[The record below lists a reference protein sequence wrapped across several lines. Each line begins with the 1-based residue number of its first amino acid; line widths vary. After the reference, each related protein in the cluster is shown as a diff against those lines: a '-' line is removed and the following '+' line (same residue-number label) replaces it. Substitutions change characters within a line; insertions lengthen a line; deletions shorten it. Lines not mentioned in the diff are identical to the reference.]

1 MPADRSKLPSLGPD
15 PGIHLPRIAKHRDAE
30 TALRLWTVEH
40 RELPVISFVLLL
52 PVGIAADP
60 PDRPGLAAF
69 TADMLDEGSGTSDS
83 FAIHER
89 LARIGGV
96 FDTEVGAD
104 ATMVSLTTLAK
115 FARPAL
121 ELLAEIMMAPRF
133 DPEDVRRVRAL
144 RLSRLMQLRD
154 VPSALAERMF
164 AARLYGSH
172 PYGHTAMGTE
182 ASLNAIT
189 VGELRTF
196 HEESYRRSR
205 PVLVAAGDVSHQ
217 ELVDLVGATWGTS
230 SGNHWQWGGA
240 DGVPLAARGETPA
253 VVLPPRTPGAPR
265 IAIVDRPGA
274 AQSELRIGR
283 VAAARSTPDFHTLGV
298 LNTALGGAFVSRIN
312 LKLREE
318 KGYTYGARS
327 SFEFRRQTGPF
338 AVQASVQTDATAES
352 VEDVLREI
360 AEIGGERPITADE
373 LSRAQAA
380 LVRGFPRGFETAE
393 QISRAMCQLALYDL
407 PDDYFDLF
415 VPRVK
420 AVTADAV
427 TAAAARYLPS
437 RDMEVVVVGDRERV
451 MPSLLR
457 LGLGEP
463 VDLSASQDIALASAS
478 TT

>member
-1 MPADRSKLPSLGPD
+1 
-15 PGIHLPRIAKHRDAE
+15 
-30 TALRLWTVEH
+30 
-40 RELPVISFVLLL
+40 
-52 PVGIAADP
+52 
-60 PDRPGLAAF
+60 
-69 TADMLDEGSGTSDS
+69 
-83 FAIHER
+83 
-89 LARIGGV
+89 
-96 FDTEVGAD
+96 
-104 ATMVSLTTLAK
+104 
-115 FARPAL
+115 
-121 ELLAEIMMAPRF
+121 
-133 DPEDVRRVRAL
+133 VRAL

-154 VPSALAERMF
+154 VPSALAERVF

-172 PYGHTAMGTE
+172 AYAHTAMGTE

-189 VGELRTF
+189 VDELRSF
-196 HEESYRRSR
+196 HEECYRRSKA
-205 PVLVAAGDVSHQ
+205 VLVASGDASHQ
-217 ELVDLVGATWGTS
+217 EIVDLVGETWCAPT
-230 SGNHWQWGGA
+230 GNHWKWGGA
-240 DGVPLAARGETPA
+240 EGVPLNECETPP
-253 VVLPPRTPGAPR
+253 VVLPQRTSGAPR

-274 AQSELRIGR
+274 AQSELRVGR

-360 AEIGGERPITADE
+360 AEIGGGRPITADE
-373 LSRAQAA
+373 LARAQAA

-393 QISRAMCQLALYDL
+393 QISRAMSQLALYDL

-420 AVTADAV
+420 AVTGEAV

-437 RDMEVVVVGDRERV
+437 DDMEVVVVGDRERV
-451 MPSLLR
+451 MAPLTR

-463 VDLSASQDIALASAS
+463 VDLSATQDIALAPAS
-478 TT
+478 TS

>member
-1 MPADRSKLPSLGPD
+1 MPADRSRLPALGPD
-15 PGIHLPRIAKHRDAE
+15 PGIHLPRIAKHRDADS
-30 TALRLWTVEH
+30 ALRLWTVEH
-40 RELPVISFVLLL
+40 RELPVINFVLLL

-60 PDRPGLAAF
+60 ADRPGLAAF
-69 TADMLDEGSGTSDS
+69 TADMLDEGSGASDS

-89 LARIGGV
+89 IARIGGV

-104 ATMVSLTTLAK
+104 ATLVSLTTLAK

-121 ELLAEIMMAPRF
+121 ELLSEIMMAPRF

-154 VPSALAERMF
+154 VPSALAERVF
-164 AARLYGSH
+164 ASRLYGSH

-189 VGELRTF
+189 VAELRKF
-196 HEESYRRSR
+196 HEECYRRSQ
-205 PVLVAAGDVSHQ
+205 PTLVAAGDASHQ
-217 ELVDLVGATWGTS
+217 EIVELVGETWGKA
-230 SGNHWQWGGA
+230 GKWGGA
-240 DGVPLAARGETPA
+240 EGVPLAACETPP
-253 VVLPPRTPGAPR
+253 VVLAPRVAGAPR
-265 IAIVDRPGA
+265 IALVDRPGA
-274 AQSELRIGR
+274 AQSELRVGR

-360 AEIGGERPITADE
+360 ADMGGDRPITADE
-373 LSRAQAA
+373 LARAQAA

-420 AVTADAV
+420 AVTGGAV
-427 TAAAARYLPS
+427 TSAAATYLPS
-437 RDMEVVVVGDRERV
+437 REMEIVVVGDRERIL
-451 MPSLLR
+451 PSLLR

-463 VDLSASQDIALASAS
+463 VDLSASPELALASVS
-478 TT
+478 SS

>member
-1 MPADRSKLPSLGPD
+1 
-15 PGIHLPRIAKHRDAE
+15 
-30 TALRLWTVEH
+30 
-40 RELPVISFVLLL
+40 
-52 PVGIAADP
+52 
-60 PDRPGLAAF
+60 
-69 TADMLDEGSGTSDS
+69 
-83 FAIHER
+83 
-89 LARIGGV
+89 
-96 FDTEVGAD
+96 
-104 ATMVSLTTLAK
+104 
-115 FARPAL
+115 L
-121 ELLAEIMMAPRF
+121 ELLAEIMTAPRF
-133 DPEDVRRVRAL
+133 EAEDVRRVRAL

-154 VPSALAERMF
+154 VPSALAERVF
-164 AARLYGSH
+164 AARLYGAH
-172 PYGHTAMGTE
+172 AYGHTAMGTE
-182 ASLNAIT
+182 ASLNAIS
-189 VGELRTF
+189 VAELRKF
-196 HEESYRRSR
+196 HEECYRRSQ
-205 PVLVAAGDVSHQ
+205 PVLVAAGDASHQ
-217 ELVDLVGATWGTS
+217 EIVDLVGETWRAPF
-230 SGNHWQWGGA
+230 GNHLKWGGA
-240 DGVPLAARGETPA
+240 AGVPLAECETPP
-253 VVLPPRTPGAPR
+253 VHLLPRQAGASR

-312 LKLREE
+312 TKLREE

-360 AEIGGERPITADE
+360 AEIGGPRPITADE
-373 LSRAQAA
+373 LARAQAA

-393 QISRAMCQLALYDL
+393 QISRALCQLALYDL
-407 PDDYFDLF
+407 PDDYFDRF

-420 AVTADAV
+420 AVTGEAV

>member
-1 MPADRSKLPSLGPD
+1 
-15 PGIHLPRIAKHRDAE
+15 
-30 TALRLWTVEH
+30 
-40 RELPVISFVLLL
+40 
-52 PVGIAADP
+52 
-60 PDRPGLAAF
+60 
-69 TADMLDEGSGTSDS
+69 
-83 FAIHER
+83 
-89 LARIGGV
+89 
-96 FDTEVGAD
+96 
-104 ATMVSLTTLAK
+104 
-115 FARPAL
+115 
-121 ELLAEIMMAPRF
+121 
-133 DPEDVRRVRAL
+133 VRRVRAL

-154 VPSALAERMF
+154 VPSALSERVF
-164 AARLYGSH
+164 AVRLYGSH
-172 PYGHTAMGTE
+172 AYGHTAMGTE

-189 VGELRTF
+189 VAELRAF
-196 HEESYRRSR
+196 HEECYRRSQ

-217 ELVDLVGATWGTS
+217 ELVDLVGETWGPA
-230 SGNHWQWGGA
+230 GKWGGA
-240 DGVPLAARGETPA
+240 EGVPLAACETPP
-253 VVLPPRTPGAPR
+253 VILPPRLAGAPR

-274 AQSELRIGR
+274 AQSELRVGR

-373 LSRAQAA
+373 LARAQAA

-420 AVTADAV
+420 AVTGEVV
-427 TAAAARYLPS
+427 TSAAARYLPS

-451 MPSLLR
+451 MPSLSR

-478 TT
+478 AT

>member
-1 MPADRSKLPSLGPD
+1 MPADRSKLPALGPD
-15 PGIHLPRIAKHRDAE
+15 PGIHLPRIAKHRDDD

-60 PDRPGLAAF
+60 ADRPGLAAF
-69 TADMLDEGSGTSDS
+69 TADMLDEGSGSSDS

-121 ELLAEIMMAPRF
+121 ELLAEIMTAPRF

-154 VPSALAERMF
+154 VPSALAERVF
-164 AARLYGSH
+164 ASRLYGSH
-172 PYGHTAMGTE
+172 AYGHTAMGTE

-189 VGELRTF
+189 VASCGRFTR
-196 HEESYRRSR
+196 SATGGRSR
-205 PVLVAAGDVSHQ
+205 CWWRRETRRIRSWSTWSARP
-217 ELVDLVGATWGTS
+217 GARH
-230 SGNHWQWGGA
+230 GNHWKWGGA
-240 DGVPLAARGETPA
+240 DGVPLAACETPPVMLA
-253 VVLPPRTPGAPR
+253 PRAPGAPR

-274 AQSELRIGR
+274 AQSELRVGR

-373 LSRAQAA
+373 LARAQAA

-451 MPSLLR
+451 MPSLSR

-463 VDLSASQDIALASAS
+463 VDLSATQDIALAPAS
-478 TT
+478 TS

>member
-1 MPADRSKLPSLGPD
+1 MPADRSKLPVLGPD
-15 PGIHLPRIAKHRDAE
+15 PSIHLPRIAKHRDAA

-60 PDRPGLAAF
+60 ADRPGLAAF
-69 TADMLDEGSGTSDS
+69 TADMLDEGSGNSDS

-104 ATMVSLTTLAK
+104 ATLVSLTTLAK

-121 ELLAEIMMAPRF
+121 ELLSEIMMAPRF
-133 DPEDVRRVRAL
+133 EPEDVRRVRAL

-154 VPSALAERMF
+154 VPSALVERVF
-164 AARLYGSH
+164 ASRLYGSH

-182 ASLNAIT
+182 TSLNAIT
-189 VGELRTF
+189 VAELRQF
-196 HEESYRRSR
+196 HEECYRRSQ
-205 PVLVAAGDVSHQ
+205 PVLVAAGDASHQ
-217 ELVDLVGATWGTS
+217 ELVELVGETWGKA
-230 SGNHWQWGGA
+230 GKWGGA
-240 DGVPLAARGETPA
+240 DGVPLAACETPA
-253 VVLPPRTPGAPR
+253 VVLPPRTNGAPR

-274 AQSELRIGR
+274 AQSELRVGR

-373 LSRAQAA
+373 LARAQAA

-420 AVTADAV
+420 AVTGETV
-427 TAAAARYLPS
+427 TSAAARYLPS
-437 RDMEVVVVGDRERV
+437 HDMEVVIVGDGERV

>member
-1 MPADRSKLPSLGPD
+1 MPADRSKLPALGPD
-15 PGIHLPRIAKHRDAE
+15 PSIHLPRVAKHRDDDS
-30 TALRLWTVEH
+30 ALRLWTVEH

-60 PDRPGLAAF
+60 ADRPGLAAF
-69 TADMLDEGSGTSDS
+69 TADMLDEGSGSSDS

-121 ELLAEIMMAPRF
+121 ELLSEIMMAPRF

-154 VPSALAERMF
+154 VPSALAERVF
-164 AARLYGSH
+164 ASRLYGSH

-189 VGELRTF
+189 VGELRKF
-196 HEESYRRSR
+196 HEECYRRSQ
-205 PVLVAAGDVSHQ
+205 PVLVAAGDASHQ
-217 ELVDLVGATWGTS
+217 EIVDLVGETWRGP
-230 SGNHWQWGGA
+230 SGNRWKWGGA
-240 DGVPLAARGETPA
+240 EGVALAACETPP
-253 VVLPPRTPGAPR
+253 VVLAPRMPGGPR

-274 AQSELRIGR
+274 AQSELRVGR

-338 AVQASVQTDATAES
+338 AVQASVQTNATAES

-360 AEIGGERPITADE
+360 AEMGGERPITADE
-373 LSRAQAA
+373 LARAQAA

-393 QISRAMCQLALYDL
+393 QIARAMCQLALHDL

-420 AVTADAV
+420 AVTGEMV

-437 RDMEVVVVGDRERV
+437 RDMEVVVVGDLERV
-451 MPSLLR
+451 MPSLTR

-463 VDLSASQDIALASAS
+463 VDLSANPDIALASAS

>member
-1 MPADRSKLPSLGPD
+1 MPADRSKLPALGPD
-15 PGIHLPRIAKHRDAE
+15 PGIHLPRIAKHRDAN

-40 RELPVISFVLLL
+40 RELPVLNFVLLL

-60 PDRPGLAAF
+60 ADRPGLAAF
-69 TADMLDEGSGTSDS
+69 TADMLDEGSGASDS

-121 ELLAEIMMAPRF
+121 ELLSEIMMAPRF
-133 DPEDVRRVRAL
+133 DSEDVRRVRAL

-154 VPSALAERMF
+154 VPSALAERVF
-164 AARLYGSH
+164 ASRLYGSH

-196 HEESYRRSR
+196 HEECYRRSQ
-205 PVLVAAGDVSHQ
+205 PVLVAAGDASHQ
-217 ELVDLVGATWGTS
+217 EIVDLVGETWGKA
-230 SGNHWQWGGA
+230 GKWGGA
-240 DGVPLAARGETPA
+240 EGVPLAACETPA
-253 VVLPPRTPGAPR
+253 VVLQPRMPGAPR

-274 AQSELRIGR
+274 AQSELRVGR

-352 VEDVLREI
+352 VDDVLREI
-360 AEIGGERPITADE
+360 AEMGGERPITADE
-373 LSRAQAA
+373 LARAQAA

-420 AVTADAV
+420 AVTSEAV
-427 TAAAARYLPS
+427 TSAAARYLPS

-451 MPSLLR
+451 MAPLLR

-478 TT
+478 TS

>member
-1 MPADRSKLPSLGPD
+1 MPADRSKLPALGPD
-15 PGIHLPRIAKHRDAE
+15 PGIHLPRIAKHRDAD

-40 RELPVISFVLLL
+40 RELPVINFVLLL

-60 PDRPGLAAF
+60 ADRPGLAAF
-69 TADMLDEGSGTSDS
+69 TADMLDEGSGSSDS

-189 VGELRTF
+189 VGELRKF
-196 HEESYRRSR
+196 HEECYRRSQ
-205 PVLVAAGDVSHQ
+205 PVLVAAGDASHQ
-217 ELVDLVGATWGTS
+217 EIVDLVGETWRAAGK
-230 SGNHWQWGGA
+230 WGGA
-240 DGVPLAARGETPA
+240 EGVPLAACETPP
-253 VVLPPRTPGAPR
+253 VVLSPRMPGVPR

-274 AQSELRIGR
+274 AQSELRVGR
-283 VAAARSTPDFHTLGV
+283 VAASRSTPDFHTLGV

-360 AEIGGERPITADE
+360 AGMGGERPITADE
-373 LSRAQAA
+373 LARAQAA

-420 AVTADAV
+420 AVTREAV

-437 RDMEVVVVGDRERV
+437 HDMEVVVVGDSERV
-451 MPSLLR
+451 MSSLSR
-457 LGLGEP
+457 LSLGEP

>member
-1 MPADRSKLPSLGPD
+1 MPADRSKLPALGPD
-15 PGIHLPRIAKHRDAE
+15 PGIHLPRIAKHRDDNS
-30 TALRLWTVEH
+30 ALRLWTVEH
-40 RELPVISFVLLL
+40 RELPVVNFVLLL

-60 PDRPGLAAF
+60 ADRPGLAAF
-69 TADMLDEGSGTSDS
+69 TADMLDEGSGASDS

-104 ATMVSLTTLAK
+104 ATLVSLTTLAK

-154 VPSALAERMF
+154 VPSALAERVF
-164 AARLYGSH
+164 ASRLYGSH

-189 VGELRTF
+189 VGELRKF
-196 HEESYRRSR
+196 HEECYRRSQ
-205 PVLVAAGDVSHQ
+205 PVLVAAGDASHQ
-217 ELVDLVGATWGTS
+217 EIVDLVGETWRTAGK
-230 SGNHWQWGGA
+230 WGGA
-240 DGVPLAARGETPA
+240 EGVPLAACETPP
-253 VVLPPRTPGAPR
+253 VVLAPRTPGAPR

-274 AQSELRIGR
+274 AQSELRVGR

-327 SFEFRRQTGPF
+327 SFEFRRQTWPF

-360 AEIGGERPITADE
+360 AEIGGPRPITADE
-373 LSRAQAA
+373 LARAQAA

-393 QISRAMCQLALYDL
+393 QISRALCQLALYDL
-407 PDDYFDLF
+407 PDDYFDRF

-427 TAAAARYLPS
+427 TSAAARYLPND
-437 RDMEVVVVGDRERV
+437 DMEVVIVGDRERV
-451 MPSLLR
+451 VPSLSR

-463 VDLSASQDIALASAS
+463 VDLSATRDIALAPAATS
-478 TT
+478 